1 MYVIKSA
8 VGYEGLSSASTHH
21 LFYTYSS
28 ELTNYLSQRNHTL
41 LIGLLA
47 VADGAEQ
54 IADPVLRPSFWNA
67 DRGSQWEETCY
78 LEVLLLLA
86 TLTTKCCMFWLSLDS
101 LLSNQILNS
110 LILSIALPPSSQ
122 QKRYS
127 IYRKSE

>member
-1 MYVIKSA
+1 M
-8 VGYEGLSSASTHH
+8 
-21 LFYTYSS
+21 
-28 ELTNYLSQRNHTL
+28 
-41 LIGLLA
+41 
-47 VADGAEQ
+47 ADGAEQ

-67 DRGSQWEETCY
+67 DRGSQWEETRY

-86 TLTTKCCMFWLSLDS
+86 TLITKCCMFWLSLDS